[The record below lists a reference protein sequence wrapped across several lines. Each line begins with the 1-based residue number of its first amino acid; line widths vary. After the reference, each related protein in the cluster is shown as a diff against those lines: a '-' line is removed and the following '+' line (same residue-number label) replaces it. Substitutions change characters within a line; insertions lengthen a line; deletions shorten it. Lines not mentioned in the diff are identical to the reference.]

1 MDSFNA
7 PERCPECGSSD
18 LIRDYEAGEL
28 VCEQCGYVV
37 SSNMVSVGPEWRAFD
52 EKQRGERER
61 TGVPLTWTV
70 HDRGL
75 STIIDWRGRDA
86 QGRLLKPEDMAQVNR
101 IRKWHRRSK
110 VSDST
115 SRNLTY
121 ALTEIT
127 KIAHKLN
134 LPRNVQETA
143 SVLYRRAIN
152 KGLIKGRKIESVA
165 AASVYM
171 ACRQCNVVRSLERVA
186 SAADIS
192 VKEQSRAYRQ
202 MLRKLDADVPRFSP
216 HDHLSSLVNRLSISG
231 DAELIAKD
239 ILDRAAESGLTHGRA
254 ASSITAAAMYIA
266 GQLTDAQ
273 FTQGDV
279 AKAAQVTEVTI
290 RNRYKEIMQE
300 FNILVKL

>member
-1 MDSFNA
+1 MSGFSSL
-7 PERCPECGSSD
+7 ERCPECGNSE

-28 VCEQCGYVV
+28 VCEKCGYVV
-37 SSNMVSVGPEWRAFD
+37 SSNMVSVGPEWRAFN
-52 EKQRGERER
+52 EEQRRERER

-152 KGLIKGRKIESVA
+152 KGLIKGRTIVSVA

-171 ACRQCNVVRSLERVA
+171 ACRQCNVIRSLERVA
-186 SAADIS
+186 RVADIS
-192 VKEQSRAYRQ
+192 VKDQSRTYRQ
-202 MLRKLDADVPRFSP
+202 MLRKLNADVPRFSP
-216 HDHLSSLVNRLSISG
+216 HDYLSSLVNRLSISG
-231 DAELIAKD
+231 DTELIAKAIID
-239 ILDRAAESGLTHGRA
+239 QAAKSGLTHGRG
-254 ASSITAAAMYIA
+254 ASSITAAATYIA
-266 GQLTDAQ
+266 GQLTSDYC
-273 FTQGDV
+273 TQGEV

>member
-1 MDSFNA
+1 
-7 PERCPECGSSD
+7 
-18 LIRDYEAGEL
+18 
-28 VCEQCGYVV
+28 
-37 SSNMVSVGPEWRAFD
+37 MVSVEPEWRAFD
-52 EKQRGERER
+52 EEQRVERER
-61 TGVPLTWTV
+61 TGIPLTWTV

-86 QGRLLKPEDMAQVNR
+86 QGRLLKPEDMAQVHR

-110 VSDST
+110 VSDSND
-115 SRNLTY
+115 RNLTY

-152 KGLIKGRKIESVA
+152 TGLIKGRSIVSVA

-186 SAADIS
+186 RAADIS
-192 VKEQSRAYRQ
+192 VKEQGRAYRH
-202 MLRKLDADVPRFSP
+202 MLRKLNADVPRFSP
-216 HDHLSSLVNRLSISG
+216 HDHLSTLVNRLSISG

-239 ILDRAAESGLTHGRA
+239 ILDQAAKSGLTHGRA

-266 GQLTDAQ
+266 AQLAGAH

-279 AKAAQVTEVTI
+279 AKAANVTEVTI
-290 RNRYKEIMQE
+290 RNRYKEILQE